1 MAITTKLQHLQLFRA
16 RAVRAFLETI
26 LVQAGLILVWLLF
39 INTLHPFS
47 ERNNQQFVSLLYSLC
62 SFFWCALRWR
72 FRPNSRSRW
81 KQFLVEM
88 ILPCVL
94 VLETV
99 VSINL
104 FAILLG
110 QSILSQPYPYMA
122 ALGCGF
128 LFFLFRIGISLWR
141 FWNRLRR
148 THLRWALTHAHLM
161 VVVVG
166 AGVFSTLLV
175 GVSLT
180 TRHAPLGTFFVL
192 LFMIFV
198 TVVVL
203 ALVLPPSA
211 LFSYLFARQTTRRI
225 EHLAAATSTLRAGD
239 YSVRVAVEGADE
251 IAHLQSDFNVMA
263 ADFER
268 TLRELQAERDNVAAL
283 LQARRELIAS
293 VSHEQRTPVARVRS
307 YLESTLLGWDEQ
319 PPPSL
324 RQDLHIMEQQIIRLQ
339 TLINDLFTL
348 ARMEARGLELR
359 CIPTEVEPLVRR
371 VVETMAPIAWRG
383 SRVEVVADIVHA
395 GSNPT
400 CAMIDESR
408 LEQVLQNLLHNGV
421 RHTPPGGIVVV
432 SVHMEPQNVVLQVK
446 DTGEGIAEEELP
458 HIWDRFYRTESTRT
472 QSAGGA
478 GLGLALAKD
487 LTEAMG
493 GTVDVESVPGEGTCF
508 TLCLPRVLTR
518 DLESSCHSG
527 EG

>member
-1 MAITTKLQHLQLFRA
+1 
-16 RAVRAFLETI
+16 
-26 LVQAGLILVWLLF
+26 
-39 INTLHPFS
+39 
-47 ERNNQQFVSLLYSLC
+47 
-62 SFFWCALRWR
+62 
-72 FRPNSRSRW
+72 
-81 KQFLVEM
+81 
-88 ILPCVL
+88 
-94 VLETV
+94 
-99 VSINL
+99 
-104 FAILLG
+104 
-110 QSILSQPYPYMA
+110 
-122 ALGCGF
+122 
-128 LFFLFRIGISLWR
+128 
-141 FWNRLRR
+141 
-148 THLRWALTHAHLM
+148 
-161 VVVVG
+161 
-166 AGVFSTLLV
+166 
-175 GVSLT
+175 
-180 TRHAPLGTFFVL
+180 
-192 LFMIFV
+192 MIFV

-293 VSHEQRTPVARVRS
+293 VSHELRTPVATVRS

-348 ARMEARGLELR
+348 SRMEARGLELR

-493 GTVDVESVPGEGTCF
+493 ERWTSRVFREREPVLLFVCHAYLLETWKTSVIHA
-508 TLCLPRVLTR
+508 RNK
-518 DLESSCHSG
+518 
-527 EG
+527 